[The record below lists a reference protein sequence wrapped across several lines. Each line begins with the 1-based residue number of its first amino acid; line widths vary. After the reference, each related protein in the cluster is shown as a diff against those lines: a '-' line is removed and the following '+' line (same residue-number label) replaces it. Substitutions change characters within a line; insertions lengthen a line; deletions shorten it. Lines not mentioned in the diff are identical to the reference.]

1 MGVRIVL
8 KKQAIKQD
16 ILSTRELSAFCA
28 QISMIMK
35 AGITIGEGLSIMC
48 EDTENT
54 AGRDILEHLRSVVED
69 GGTFNSALASCGR
82 FPKYMIDMTEIGEA
96 TGKLD
101 DVMDSLCAYYER
113 EDAISKNIK
122 NAVTYP
128 LVMIVM
134 MVLVVLVLIVKVMPV
149 FNDVFIQLGSEITG
163 FSRSVMNLGAAIGRY
178 SFVLLG
184 IFAVL
189 AVAFFIFRATDFG
202 KKAIR
207 RFGADFFMT
216 RNINAKI
223 ASGRFASAMSLML
236 ASGLDTDQSLD
247 MVYNLV
253 DNEYIRKKI
262 TSCKDLIAGGEA
274 FSEAL
279 VKADMFTGVYARML
293 NVGYKTGSVDTV
305 MRKLADRYEEEVDD
319 QIGGVIS
326 VIEPTLVVILSL
338 IVGMILLSVMLPL
351 MGVMSSIG

>member
-1 MGVRIVL
+1 MGFIIL
-8 KKQAIKQD
+8 KKQSTTQD

-28 QISMIMK
+28 QIAMIMK
-35 AGITIGEGLSIMC
+35 SGITIGEGLAIMC
-48 EDTENT
+48 EDAERL
-54 AGRDILEHLRSVVED
+54 AGQDILEQLHSAVEA
-69 GGTFNSALASCGR
+69 GGSFSSALASSGK
-82 FPKYMIDMTEIGEA
+82 FPKYMVDMTEIGEA

-128 LVMIVM
+128 LVMIAM

-163 FSRSVMNLGAAIGRY
+163 FSRSVMNLGAAVGRY

-189 AVAFFIFRATDFG
+189 TGVFFLFRTTDFG
-202 KKAIR
+202 KNAIR
-207 RFGADFFMT
+207 RFSANFFAT
-216 RNINAKI
+216 KNINAKI

-262 TSCKDLIAGGEA
+262 TSCKDFIAAGDT
-274 FSEAL
+274 FSDAL
-279 VKADMFTGVYARML
+279 AKTGMFTGVYARMV

-326 VIEPTLVVILSL
+326 VIEPTLVVVLSL

-351 MGVMSSIG
+351 MGIMSSIG